1 MKQGGHIIVEETV
14 TSFTK
19 EKQEVKSITR
29 KWVIMGLEISD
40 KKRVRKS
47 VFIVSE
53 TLVENKNKQYRG
65 GLFL

>member
-19 EKQEVKSITR
+19 EKQGVKSITR
-29 KWVIMGLEISD
+29 KWVIMGLEISG

-53 TLVENKNKQYRG
+53 NSSGEQK
-65 GLFL
+65 

>member
-29 KWVIMGLEISD
+29 KWVIMGLEISG
-40 KKRVRKS
+40 KKRVRKC

-53 TLVENKNKQYRG
+53 NSSGEQK
-65 GLFL
+65 

>member
-29 KWVIMGLEISD
+29 KWVIMGLEISG

-47 VFIVSE
+47 VFIVR
-53 TLVENKNKQYRG
+53 ENTSGEQK
-65 GLFL
+65 

>member
-29 KWVIMGLEISD
+29 KWVIMGLEISG
-40 KKRVRKS
+40 KKRVRKG

-53 TLVENKNKQYRG
+53 NSSGEQK
-65 GLFL
+65 

>member
-19 EKQEVKSITR
+19 EKQKVKSITR
-29 KWVIMGLEISD
+29 KWVIMGLEISG
-40 KKRVRKS
+40 KKGVRKS

-53 TLVENKNKQYRG
+53 NTSGEQK
-65 GLFL
+65 

>member
-19 EKQEVKSITR
+19 EKQKVKSITR
-29 KWVIMGLEISD
+29 KWVIMGLEISG

-53 TLVENKNKQYRG
+53 NTSGEQK
-65 GLFL
+65 

>member
-1 MKQGGHIIVEETV
+1 MKQGGHITVEETV

-53 TLVENKNKQYRG
+53 NTSGEQK
-65 GLFL
+65 

>member
-19 EKQEVKSITR
+19 EKQVVKSITR
-29 KWVIMGLEISD
+29 KWVIMGLEISG

-53 TLVENKNKQYRG
+53 NTSGEQK
-65 GLFL
+65 

>member
-29 KWVIMGLEISD
+29 KWVIMGLEISG
-40 KKRVRKS
+40 KKRVRKG
-47 VFIVSE
+47 VFIVG
-53 TLVENKNKQYRG
+53 ENSSGEQK
-65 GLFL
+65 

>member
-29 KWVIMGLEISD
+29 KWVIMCLEISD
-40 KKRVRKS
+40 KIRVRKS

-53 TLVENKNKQYRG
+53 NTSGEQK
-65 GLFL
+65 